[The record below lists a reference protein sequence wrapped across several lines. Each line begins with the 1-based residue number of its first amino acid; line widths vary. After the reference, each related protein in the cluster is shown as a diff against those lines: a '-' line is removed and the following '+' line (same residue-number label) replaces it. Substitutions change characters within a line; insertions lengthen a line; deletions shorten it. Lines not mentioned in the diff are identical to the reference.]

1 MIKIKEDV
9 YIDREAVE
17 IVYTENN
24 EVVKRVPIPIEL
36 NTLEYTS
43 EYGHYGEN
51 NPPLPFTPVGDK
63 EYDV

>member
-1 MIKIKEDV
+1 MFKIKEGV
-9 YIDREAVE
+9 YIDQETAE
-17 IVYTENN
+17 IVYTEEN

-51 NPPLPFTPVGDK
+51 NGPVV
-63 EYDV
+63 ETE

>member
-51 NPPLPFTPVGDK
+51 NPPLPSTPVGDK
-63 EYDV
+63 EYDA

>member
-1 MIKIKEDV
+1 MFKIKEGV
-9 YIDREAVE
+9 YIDQETAE
-17 IVYTENN
+17 IVYTEEN

-51 NPPLPFTPVGDK
+51 NGPVG
-63 EYDV
+63 ETE